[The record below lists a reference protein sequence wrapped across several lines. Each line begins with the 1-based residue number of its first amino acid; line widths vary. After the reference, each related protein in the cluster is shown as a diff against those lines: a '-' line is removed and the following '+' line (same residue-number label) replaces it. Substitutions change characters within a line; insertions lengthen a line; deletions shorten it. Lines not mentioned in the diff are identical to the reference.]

1 MSKTTVD
8 QALELL
14 GTAIKSQAAANVNV
28 EHFLQNLPKRSLSG
42 DHINGGKIVNFAST
56 GIADR
61 ATKTQI
67 TITDQEIAVDNLRV
81 GTVKDNLTVEGNVT
95 AQSMEVAGLLK
106 AGLLQVD
113 EIRADVKLEKFS
125 PLEFKS
131 TSEDTYYGKGIIWT
145 GGKITKQFVMSAN
158 PDRLFSTENLDL
170 AKDRHFSINNV
181 IVLNENEL
189 GPSVTKS
196 NIKELGRLRGL
207 TVDGDII
214 VNQYMFYDSTSDRLG
229 LGTDTPHAALS
240 VAEDAIEVVLGTR
253 EGSRGMVGTYA
264 SLPFD
269 IVTDNRPRISV
280 EQNGDIKLGNTTQA
294 PVQVSVHGKLA
305 IKVKNP
311 DPEVDLHVAGPI
323 RYHGHI
329 HMYGEVA
336 PSAGEYVKGDVV
348 WNTNPQVGSYA
359 GWICTTSGNPG
370 RWAAFG
376 AIVNV

>member
-1 MSKTTVD
+1 MNKTTVD

-61 ATKTQI
+61 ATKTQL

-81 GTVKDNLTVEGNVT
+81 NTVKDNLAVEGNIT

-170 AKDRHFSINNV
+170 AKDRHLSINNV
-181 IVLNENEL
+181 TVLNENEL

-214 VNQYMFYDSTSDRLG
+214 VNQYMFYDSISDRLG

-253 EGSRGMVGTYA
+253 EKS
-264 SLPFD
+264 FD
-269 IVTDNRPRISV
+269 RINFYRMNFLYNN
-280 EQNGDIKLGNTTQA
+280 Q
-294 PVQVSVHGKLA
+294 
-305 IKVKNP
+305 
-311 DPEVDLHVAGPI
+311 
-323 RYHGHI
+323 
-329 HMYGEVA
+329 
-336 PSAGEYVKGDVV
+336 
-348 WNTNPQVGSYA
+348 
-359 GWICTTSGNPG
+359 
-370 RWAAFG
+370 FF
-376 AIVNV
+376 